1 MPDQSASLQPDERAM
16 LVRHGF
22 SPVRYDGQEGEFLV
36 AKLTIQAL
44 PNIAP
49 LVIDQDLVSDE
60 DLAVVEVCPDATVQ
74 LYLPSS
80 DILCGRHSMHSRE
93 GQAILADA
101 YHALAARPENK
112 AR

>member
-1 MPDQSASLQPDERAM
+1 M
-16 LVRHGF
+16 
-22 SPVRYDGQEGEFLV
+22 V